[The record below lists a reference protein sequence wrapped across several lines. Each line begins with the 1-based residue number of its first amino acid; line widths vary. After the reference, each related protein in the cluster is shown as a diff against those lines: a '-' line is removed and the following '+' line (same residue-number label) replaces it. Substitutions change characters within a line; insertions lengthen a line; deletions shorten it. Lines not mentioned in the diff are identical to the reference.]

1 MSGIIINDHSV
12 RMRPD
17 LPTRIYLAFLV
28 KNVSRIVLIKHPFVW
43 NERMFMASML
53 EQSLE
58 VYGKTKLLDQ
68 ILYPSIKIE
77 NQSFQSLNKLFRP
90 SLDLVFKMSG

>member
-28 KNVSRIVLIKHPFVW
+28 KNDSRIVLIKHPFVW

-68 ILYPSIKIE
+68 ILYSSIKIE
-77 NQSFQSLNKLFRP
+77 NQFLSQFGHIVQTKSGLSF
-90 SLDLVFKMSG
+90 

>member
-12 RMRPD
+12 RMRPE
-17 LPTRIYLAFLV
+17 LPIRSYLAFLV
-28 KNVSRIVLIKHPFVW
+28 INESRIVSIKHPFVW

-68 ILYPSIKIE
+68 ILYSSIKIE
-77 NQSFQSLNKLFRP
+77 NQFLSQFGHVVQTKSGLSF
-90 SLDLVFKMSG
+90 